1 MFPILTIFIIFLI
14 ILTYYIKKGNAA
26 QTKVQEEFWEKERKS
41 NAIRKQD
48 ISKLDYIT
56 IPLEKIPQ
64 QLHTPTEEAFF
75 ALAEKTMVNLTGISN
90 TDLKLQYGTAN
101 LAALSEYDANFTEM
115 VALLPEYTNE
125 LLDAGQEAAAR
136 DLLEFAV
143 SCNADSRKIYS
154 QLASIYKSHNEVD
167 NLKKLMEASETL
179 PELTKR
185 AIQKELSVFTEGS
198 FIVHN

>member
-1 MFPILTIFIIFLI
+1 MFPFLTIFIIFLI

-26 QTKVQEEFWEKERKS
+26 QSKVQEEFWEKERKS
-41 NAIRKQD
+41 NAVRKQD

-64 QLHTPTEEAFF
+64 QLHTATEEAFG
-75 ALAEKTMVNLTGISN
+75 ALAQKTMVNLTGISN

-101 LAALSEYDANFTEM
+101 LAVLSEYDANFTEM
-115 VALLPEYTNE
+115 VSLLPEYTTE
-125 LLDAGQEAAAR
+125 LIEAGQETAAR

-167 NLKKLMEASETL
+167 KLKKLMEASEAL

-185 AIQKELSVFTEGS
+185 AVQKELSEFTEG
-198 FIVHN
+198 

>member
-1 MFPILTIFIIFLI
+1 MFPFLTIFIIFLI

-26 QTKVQEEFWEKERKS
+26 QSKVQEEFWEKERKS
-41 NAIRKQD
+41 NAVRKQD

-64 QLHTPTEEAFF
+64 QLHTATEEAFW
-75 ALAEKTMVNLTGISN
+75 ALAQKTMVNLTGISN

-101 LAALSEYDANFTEM
+101 LAVLSEYDANFTEM
-115 VALLPEYTNE
+115 VSLLPEYTTE
-125 LLDAGQEAAAR
+125 LIEAGQETAAR

-167 NLKKLMEASETL
+167 KLKKLMEASEAL

-185 AIQKELSVFTEGS
+185 AVQKELSEFTEG
-198 FIVHN
+198 

>member
-1 MFPILTIFIIFLI
+1 MFPFLTIFIIFLI

-26 QTKVQEEFWEKERKS
+26 QSKVQEEFWEKERKS
-41 NAIRKQD
+41 NAVRKQD

-64 QLHTPTEEAFF
+64 QLHTATEEAFW
-75 ALAEKTMVNLTGISN
+75 ALAQKTMVNLTGISN

-101 LAALSEYDANFTEM
+101 LAVLSEYDANFTEM
-115 VALLPEYTNE
+115 VSLLPEYTTE
-125 LLDAGQEAAAR
+125 LIEAGQETTAR

-167 NLKKLMEASETL
+167 KLKKLMEASEAL

-185 AIQKELSVFTEGS
+185 AIQKELSEFTEG
-198 FIVHN
+198 